1 MFYKLIPS
9 PSVPVKWNRDEVENA
24 HLEALVK
31 FLAICFEQL
40 SYNQIV
46 GTTPKSL
53 HEEMFRLQMELG
65 PRLLLCLISSFYFL
79 LEIAGLKI

>member
-9 PSVPVKWNRDEVENA
+9 PSVPVKWNKDEVENA

-31 FLAICFEQL
+31 FFAICFEQL

-46 GTTPKSL
+46 GTAPKSL
-53 HEEMFRLQMELG
+53 HGEMFWLQMEVTS
-65 PRLLLCLISSFYFL
+65 LLL
-79 LEIAGLKI
+79 